1 MSHFEHLL
9 DTNTQLMGVLETL
22 SSDAPEVEAL
32 AGLLAVR
39 AALLRALQERA
50 APAPESLRPLLREQH
65 QKLDSLLRTRTSE
78 TQAQLARIERLEQA
92 QSRYQPQQPR
102 RVLQS
107 GLNI

>member
-1 MSHFEHLL
+1 MSLFEHLL
-9 DTNTQLMGVLETL
+9 DTNTHLVRALET
-22 SSDAPEVEAL
+22 SSGDAPAVEAL

-50 APAPESLRPLLREQH
+50 VPAPESLRPLLLEQH
-65 QKLDSLLRTRTSE
+65 NRLDDLLRARTSE
-78 TQAQLARIERLEQA
+78 TEAQLARIERLEQA
-92 QSRYQPQQPR
+92 QARYQPPTSR